1 MVRLYLIVMKKV
13 KFVFFILEIFL
24 SNFKQDKKV
33 YCPCKT
39 IFDCNLAINMMYSNQ
54 ENLNQKA
61 NERLVIICKKICL
74 ICQKDCSSSNNQR
87 IPGQKI
93 KYHILKVIEN
103 RLNKKISEYS
113 TDDHILCNDC
123 VSIVKSNLTNKMKK
137 KEIKPKDKTYPV
149 ECSICDTLHQIDST
163 NLGKI
168 IKSETGGCCQIL

>member
-1 MVRLYLIVMKKV
+1 MGRLYLIVMKKV
-13 KFVFFILEIFL
+13 NFFFILEIFL
-24 SNFKQDKKV
+24 RNFTQEKKV

-39 IFDCNLAINMMYSNQ
+39 IFDCNLAINMIYSNQ
-54 ENLNQKA
+54 ESLNKKA
-61 NERLVIICKKICL
+61 KERLVIICKKICL
-74 ICQKDCSSSNNQR
+74 FCEKSYSSSNNQR
-87 IPGQKI
+87 IPGQNI

-103 RLNKKISEYS
+103 RLDNKISEYS
-113 TDDHILCNDC
+113 TDDHILCKDC

-149 ECSICDTLHQIDST
+149 ECSICNTIHQIDST